1 VYFPIWFLCALPD
14 DGVKSLAGREVVMPV
29 LKAVSFAVCVLVLLV
44 AGALV
49 GKGMSLLR
57 RSSQELL
64 DE

>member
-1 VYFPIWFLCALPD
+1 
-14 DGVKSLAGREVVMPV
+14 MPV